1 MTDLLVRIAVWPA
14 AVHLADQNR
23 PALIVALAQQPE
35 LGVAETGVLP
45 KLTSVGHASKVDL
58 GL

>member
-1 MTDLLVRIAVWPA
+1 MRIAVWPA